1 MKFSTLFL
9 LMFFCLLSINNLLA
23 QEETE
28 NLNLTLESSAQSKYV
43 WRGLT
48 YNTGLIIQPA
58 ITASYKNIF
67 AQVWGSYTANDVDD
81 DIKRHEIEFI
91 VWYDYEIESFTFSP
105 SFVYYKFPGQDD
117 APSTVELG
125 LDVSYSLD
133 EFTLGTSFIKDVV
146 ESKGALSVALIAGY
160 EPELTENISL
170 RFTSEVGWA
179 NKSFNE
185 YNVGIP
191 KSTLNYFSLKGTFN
205 YTINKTLSISP
216 FVETYFIIDKEF
228 RAALYNSV
236 FNYGITFSLGL

>member
-1 MKFSTLFL
+1 MKISTLFL
-9 LMFFCLLSINNLLA
+9 LMFFCLLSINNLFA
-23 QEETE
+23 QEETD
-28 NLNLTLESSAQSKYV
+28 NVSFTLESSAQSKYV

-48 YNTGLIIQPA
+48 YNTGFIIQPA

-67 AQVWGSYTANDVDD
+67 AQIWGSYTANDVDD

-105 SFVYYKFPGQDD
+105 SIVYYKFPGQDD

-133 EFTLGTSFIKDVV
+133 EFTFGTSFIKDVV
-146 ESKGALSVALIAGY
+146 ESKGALSVSLTAGY

-185 YNVGIP
+185 YNVGIS
-191 KSTLNYFSLKGTFN
+191 KNSFNYASLNGTFN
-205 YTINKTLSISP
+205 YTINEVFTISP
-216 FVETYFIIDKEF
+216 FVEEFLILDKEF
-228 RAALYNSV
+228 REMLYNKV
-236 FNYGITFSLGL
+236 FNYGIGFSLGL

>member
-1 MKFSTLFL
+1 
-9 LMFFCLLSINNLLA
+9 
-23 QEETE
+23 
-28 NLNLTLESSAQSKYV
+28 
-43 WRGLT
+43 
-48 YNTGLIIQPA
+48 
-58 ITASYKNIF
+58 
-67 AQVWGSYTANDVDD
+67 
-81 DIKRHEIEFI
+81 
-91 VWYDYEIESFTFSP
+91 
-105 SFVYYKFPGQDD
+105 
-117 APSTVELG
+117 VELG

-170 RFTSEVGWA
+170 RFSSEVGWA